1 LLHFH
6 RAVESL
12 VLKTA
17 SLEDAHRALS
27 IASLA
32 RQSCVSGQRIHC

>member
-1 LLHFH
+1 MHFH

-27 IASLA
+27 IASKA
-32 RQSCVSGQRIHC
+32 RQSCNTGTRIYL